1 MIDEN
6 FIPSTKE
13 EMVECLA
20 DPMWRLCSGQLYK
33 IMIKGDD
40 GETELVM
47 PFRPNDSQRDLL
59 ATLHTR
65 NIILKARQIGFT
77 TLIDIYILDCVLFR
91 ENVRAGIIAQSD
103 PVAKTIFRD
112 KIQFAY
118 LNLPPALREA
128 FPLERDSQSELLF
141 AHNNSSIRV
150 ATSMRS
156 GTLQYLHV
164 SEFGKIC
171 AEFPARAN
179 EIVTGSIPAVPSTGV
194 IFIESTSEGQ
204 EGSFY
209 EMTTRAEKLAQ
220 AGKKLTKKEYRMHF
234 YAWHIEPRYRM
245 DPEGVVITDSDNEYF
260 DKVEVEAKCTLDIEQ
275 RAWWCAT
282 RETDFAGQTE
292 KMWQEYPSTSKEAF
306 QQSTEGCYYTTQM
319 VAVRKQGRIC
329 NVPHRPG
336 SPVNTFWD
344 IGNGDGTAI
353 WFHQKVGQND
363 NFIKFIEGWGE
374 PYAYYVTQMQQL
386 GYIWGVHYLP
396 HDGNHVRQGQNES
409 LSPKEMLENL
419 GLKNIEIVDAVIDIS
434 HGIQAT
440 RDAFTTCWF
449 DEVGCKEGLVHLE
462 SYKKR
467 WNKTTGRFMDSP
479 VHNIHSEAA
488 DAFRQFAQGFSE
500 DSDNDYNDNSNHDHY
515 QGESGWMS

>member
-1 MIDEN
+1 MDEN
-6 FIPSTKE
+6 VVPTTE
-13 EMVECLA
+13 AELAQCLA

-40 GETELVM
+40 GESELVL
-47 PFRPNDSQRDLL
+47 PFRPNDSQRQLL
-59 ATLHTR
+59 DELHTR
-65 NIILKARQIGFT
+65 NIILKARQLGFT
-77 TLIDIYILDCVLFR
+77 TLIAIYFLDCALFR

-118 LNLPPALREA
+118 LNLPPELQKLM
-128 FPLERDSQSELLF
+128 PLARDSQSELLF
-141 AHNNSSIRV
+141 EHNNSSIRV

-179 EIVTGSIPAVPSTGV
+179 EVVTGSIPAVPANGV

-204 EGSFY
+204 EGHFY
-209 EMTTRAEKLAQ
+209 EMTSRAEKLAQ
-220 AGKKLTKKEYRMHF
+220 ANKPLTQKQYKFHF
-234 YAWHIEPRYRM
+234 YPWWIEPRYRM
-245 DPEGVVITDSDNEYF
+245 ASEGVVITDSDHAYF
-260 DKVEVEAKCTLDIEQ
+260 DQVEVEAGCTLDIEQ
-275 RAWWCAT
+275 RAWWCET
-282 RETDFAGQTE
+282 RETDFSGETE

-306 QQSTEGCYYTTQM
+306 QQSTAGCYYTTQL
-319 VAVRKQGRIC
+319 VAARKQGRIC
-329 NVPHRPG
+329 HVPHRPG
-336 SPVNTFWD
+336 TPVNTFWD

-353 WFHQKVGQND
+353 WFHQRVGQKD

-374 PYAYYVTQMQQL
+374 PYSYYVAQMQKL
-386 GYIWGVHYLP
+386 GWVWGVHYLP
-396 HDGNHVRQGQNES
+396 HDGNHIRQGQTHN
-409 LSPKEMLENL
+409 LSPLNMLKEL
-419 GLKNIEIVDAVIDIS
+419 GLVNIEIVPAVADIS

-440 RDAFTTCWF
+440 RDALATCWF

-467 WNKTTGRFMDSP
+467 WNRTTGRYMDTP
-479 VHNIHSEAA
+479 EHNVHSEGA
-488 DAFRQFAQGFSE
+488 DAFRQFAQGYKEEQAGS
-500 DSDNDYNDNSNHDHY
+500 DYSDNSDYY
-515 QGESGWMS
+515 QGESGWMA